1 MTDITL
7 PDLDRAIGFTIPEQ
21 HARGRLV
28 RLGPVLDE
36 ILAAHAYPPVIERL
50 LAEALTRLPV
60 GRAASEVA
68 KALGLDRKTLYAR
81 ALVMKGDASEA

>member
-1 MTDITL
+1 MNEKKEKKNTRLEHWKKI
-7 PDLDRAIGFTIPEQ
+7 AIVIAPPGEAQPASEQ
-21 HARGRLV
+21 DA
-28 RLGPVLDE
+28 D
-36 ILAAHAYPPVIERL
+36 AA

>member
-36 ILAAHAYPPVIERL
+36 IPAAHAYPR
-50 LAEALTRLPV
+50 
-60 GRAASEVA
+60 
-68 KALGLDRKTLYAR
+68 
-81 ALVMKGDASEA
+81 